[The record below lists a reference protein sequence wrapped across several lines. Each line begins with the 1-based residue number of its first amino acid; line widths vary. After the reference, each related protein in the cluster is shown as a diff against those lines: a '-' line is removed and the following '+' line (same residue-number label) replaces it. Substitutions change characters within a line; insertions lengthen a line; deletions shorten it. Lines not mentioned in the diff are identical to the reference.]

1 MSGRFIL
8 DERGRFL
15 DENDVEVIM
24 APSITSDIIH
34 VGHLAAFVFPVAVH
48 LPGGTGAT
56 VIRIRVA
63 FTCHCF
69 TEKWDPARHAGRP
82 VILDPTRPRAYDQ
95 RRYDLSKGLPDL
107 VRGMKCHKV
116 YMTPQKRNYMA
127 FDGRVILE
135 DGSTYRMFFAMKRK
149 AGADHDLE
157 MMVESA
163 YPTNDPIKG
172 MSVRFAA
179 VVSATFLGKKISYKR

>member
-8 DERGRFL
+8 DERGKFF
-15 DENDVEVIM
+15 DKNDVEVTL

-34 VGHLAAFVFPVAVH
+34 VPHLEPFVFPVAVH
-48 LPGGTGAT
+48 FPGGTGAT

-69 TEKWDPARHAGRP
+69 TEKWDPARHAGRQ
-82 VILDPTRPRAYDQ
+82 VILDPVRPRAYDQ
-95 RRYDLSKGLPDL
+95 RRYDLSKGLPEL

-127 FDGRVILE
+127 FDGRVLCDE
-135 DGSTYRMFFAMKRK
+135 AQGRR
-149 AGADHDLE
+149 
-157 MMVESA
+157 
-163 YPTNDPIKG
+163 
-172 MSVRFAA
+172 
-179 VVSATFLGKKISYKR
+179 